1 MHDYTWT
8 DSNGIIAEEQNGF
21 RKKRS
26 TVDHISSL
34 TNIIDTRKKFKLSTF
49 CAFIDF
55 RKAFD
60 SVNRTLLW
68 QKLANNGMSTKMLS
82 AVRSLY
88 QNVSACVRV
97 NGYLT
102 DWFKVNTGVRQGCS
116 LSTILFNIFLNDIA
130 VMLKSLHKG
139 VTIGNE
145 NVCILL
151 YADDIVLIAENE
163 NDLQTMLTTLN
174 DWCISNSM
182 CINIGKS
189 NIVHFRPDSL
199 QRSEYIFKCGE
210 SVVQYANSYL
220 YLGITLT
227 EHLDFSTTA
236 KFVAKSTN
244 RAFGLLIAKYKNRGG
259 LPMMFIR
266 NCIILVWCLL

>member
-1 MHDYTWT
+1 
-8 DSNGIIAEEQNGF
+8 
-21 RKKRS
+21 
-26 TVDHISSL
+26 
-34 TNIIDTRKKFKLSTF
+34 
-49 CAFIDF
+49 
-55 RKAFD
+55 
-60 SVNRTLLW
+60 
-68 QKLANNGMSTKMLS
+68 MSTKMLS

-151 YADDIVLIAENE
+151 YADDIVLIEENE
-163 NDLQTMLTTLN
+163 NDLQTMLTTSN
-174 DWCISNSM
+174 DWCKSNSM
-182 CINIGKS
+182 CISIGKS

-210 SVVQYANSYL
+210 SVVQYANSY
-220 YLGITLT
+220 
-227 EHLDFSTTA
+227 
-236 KFVAKSTN
+236 
-244 RAFGLLIAKYKNRGG
+244 
-259 LPMMFIR
+259 
-266 NCIILVWCLL
+266 